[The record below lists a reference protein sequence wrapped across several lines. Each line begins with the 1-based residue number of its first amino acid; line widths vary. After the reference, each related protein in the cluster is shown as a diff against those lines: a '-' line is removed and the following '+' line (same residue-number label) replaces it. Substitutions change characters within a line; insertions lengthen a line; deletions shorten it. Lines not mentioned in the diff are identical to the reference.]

1 MEPFTEPSPPPFAAP
16 VTTPATLPSPPDASD
31 EPAPFAEP
39 PPFAPFASRVPV
51 PGQLTAQWTQVFWIG
66 WLLVAG
72 SFAAIWYSSRLVGL
86 STWWLGPSTEP
97 RFFLLNVL
105 PFVAPLGLCAAGLTR
120 VRWLPWWGIGG
131 ALVTAG
137 IAALD
142 ISRVPGYAVIEF
154 ALAGAGLLVSVA
166 CFGGMYRRADA
177 DSPHR
182 S

>member
-1 MEPFTEPSPPPFAAP
+1 MEPFTEPSP
-16 VTTPATLPSPPDASD
+16 THSTLPSPPDPLPDDLAAAD
-31 EPAPFAEP
+31 PFTTP
-39 PPFAPFASRVPV
+39 PPVAPFASRTPV
-51 PGQLTAQWTQVFWIG
+51 AGQLTAQWTQVFWIG

-86 STWWLGPSTEP
+86 STWWLGPATEP

-105 PFVAPLGLCAAGLTR
+105 PFLAPLGLCAAGLMR
-120 VRWLPWWGIGG
+120 GRWLPWWGIGG

-142 ISRVPGYAVIEF
+142 ISRVPGFAVIEF

-166 CFGGMYRRADA
+166 CFAGMYRRT
-177 DSPHR
+177 R
-182 S
+182 

>member
-1 MEPFTEPSPPPFAAP
+1 MEPFTEPSSLPFTVP
-16 VTTPATLPSPPDASD
+16 STLPSPP
-31 EPAPFAEP
+31 EPTGAQSEAVPFTAPP
-39 PPFAPFASRVPV
+39 HVAPFASRVPV
-51 PGQLTAQWTQVFWIG
+51 AGQLTAQWTQVFWSG

-86 STWWLGPSTEP
+86 STWWLGPATEP

-105 PFVAPLGLCAAGLTR
+105 PFLAPLGLCAAGLMR
-120 VRWLPWWGIGG
+120 ARWLPWWGTGG

-142 ISRVPGYAVIEF
+142 VSRVPAFAVIEF

-166 CFGGMYRRADA
+166 CFAGMYRRT
-177 DSPHR
+177 R
-182 S
+182 